1 MAKVSTNIN
10 LDADLKRSAQL
21 LLKDLGMDLTTA
33 VTIFLRQTVRD
44 QAIPFQISR
53 DIPNAQTLAALQ
65 EYEEM
70 KAHPEKY
77 PRYTSFGPLRVIN
90 EDRFAP
96 GRGFG
101 MHGHRDMEILT
112 YVLEGA
118 VEHQDRFAHT

>member
-77 PRYTSFGPLRVIN
+77 PRYNSF
-90 EDRFAP
+90 EEAMKD
-96 GRGFG
+96 
-101 MHGHRDMEILT
+101 
-112 YVLEGA
+112 VLA
-118 VEHQDRFAHT
+118 

>member
-53 DIPNAQTLAALQ
+53 DTPNAQTLAALH

-77 PRYTSFGPLRVIN
+77 PCYNSFEEAMKDV
-90 EDRFAP
+90 
-96 GRGFG
+96 
-101 MHGHRDMEILT
+101 LT
-112 YVLEGA
+112 
-118 VEHQDRFAHT
+118 

>member
-53 DIPNAQTLAALQ
+53 DIRNAQTLAALQ

-70 KAHPEKY
+70 KAYPEKY
-77 PRYTSFGPLRVIN
+77 PRYNSF
-90 EDRFAP
+90 EEAMKD
-96 GRGFG
+96 
-101 MHGHRDMEILT
+101 
-112 YVLEGA
+112 VLA
-118 VEHQDRFAHT
+118 

>member
-77 PRYTSFGPLRVIN
+77 PRYSSF
-90 EDRFAP
+90 EEAS
-96 GRGFG
+96 
-101 MHGHRDMEILT
+101 IL
-112 YVLEGA
+112 
-118 VEHQDRFAHT
+118 

>member
-70 KAHPEKY
+70 QAYPEKY
-77 PRYTSFGPLRVIN
+77 PRYSSF
-90 EDRFAP
+90 EEAMKD
-96 GRGFG
+96 
-101 MHGHRDMEILT
+101 
-112 YVLEGA
+112 VL
-118 VEHQDRFAHT
+118 VRQRPTNN

>member
-53 DIPNAQTLAALQ
+53 DIPNTQTLAALQ

-77 PRYTSFGPLRVIN
+77 PCYTSFEEAMKDVFP
-90 EDRFAP
+90 
-96 GRGFG
+96 
-101 MHGHRDMEILT
+101 
-112 YVLEGA
+112 
-118 VEHQDRFAHT
+118 

>member
-70 KAHPEKY
+70 KAYPEKY
-77 PRYTSFGPLRVIN
+77 PRYNSF
-90 EDRFAP
+90 EEAMKD
-96 GRGFG
+96 
-101 MHGHRDMEILT
+101 
-112 YVLEGA
+112 VLA
-118 VEHQDRFAHT
+118 

>member
-77 PRYTSFGPLRVIN
+77 PRYSSF
-90 EDRFAP
+90 EEAP
-96 GRGFG
+96 I
-101 MHGHRDMEILT
+101 D
-112 YVLEGA
+112 
-118 VEHQDRFAHT
+118 

>member
-21 LLKDLGMDLTTA
+21 LLKDLGMDLTPA
-33 VTIFLRQTVRD
+33 VSIFLRQTVRD

-70 KAHPEKY
+70 KAYPEKY
-77 PRYTSFGPLRVIN
+77 PRYNSF
-90 EDRFAP
+90 EEAMKD
-96 GRGFG
+96 
-101 MHGHRDMEILT
+101 
-112 YVLEGA
+112 VLA
-118 VEHQDRFAHT
+118 

>member
-1 MAKVSTNIN
+1 LIFDPNISSIYVRTGGTTMAKVSTNIN

-77 PRYTSFGPLRVIN
+77 PSYSSFEEAMKDV
-90 EDRFAP
+90 FA
-96 GRGFG
+96 
-101 MHGHRDMEILT
+101 
-112 YVLEGA
+112 
-118 VEHQDRFAHT
+118 

>member
-1 MAKVSTNIN
+1 LIFDPNVSTIYIRTGGVTMAKVSTNIN

-70 KAHPEKY
+70 KAYPEKY
-77 PRYTSFGPLRVIN
+77 PRYNSF
-90 EDRFAP
+90 EEAMKD
-96 GRGFG
+96 
-101 MHGHRDMEILT
+101 
-112 YVLEGA
+112 VLA
-118 VEHQDRFAHT
+118 

>member
-65 EYEEM
+65 EYEDM
-70 KAHPEKY
+70 KAHPKKY
-77 PRYTSFGPLRVIN
+77 PRYASFEEAMKDV
-90 EDRFAP
+90 FA
-96 GRGFG
+96 
-101 MHGHRDMEILT
+101 
-112 YVLEGA
+112 
-118 VEHQDRFAHT
+118 

>member
-70 KAHPEKY
+70 KAHPEKNQ
-77 PRYTSFGPLRVIN
+77 RYTSFEEAMKDV
-90 EDRFAP
+90 FA
-96 GRGFG
+96 
-101 MHGHRDMEILT
+101 
-112 YVLEGA
+112 
-118 VEHQDRFAHT
+118 

>member
-77 PRYTSFGPLRVIN
+77 PRDTSS
-90 EDRFAP
+90 EEAMKD
-96 GRGFG
+96 
-101 MHGHRDMEILT
+101 
-112 YVLEGA
+112 VLS
-118 VEHQDRFAHT
+118 

>member
-65 EYEEM
+65 EYAEM

-77 PRYTSFGPLRVIN
+77 SRYTSF
-90 EDRFAP
+90 EEAMKD
-96 GRGFG
+96 
-101 MHGHRDMEILT
+101 
-112 YVLEGA
+112 VLS
-118 VEHQDRFAHT
+118 

>member
-65 EYEEM
+65 EYEDM

-77 PRYTSFGPLRVIN
+77 PRYNSF
-90 EDRFAP
+90 EEAMKD
-96 GRGFG
+96 
-101 MHGHRDMEILT
+101 
-112 YVLEGA
+112 VLA
-118 VEHQDRFAHT
+118 